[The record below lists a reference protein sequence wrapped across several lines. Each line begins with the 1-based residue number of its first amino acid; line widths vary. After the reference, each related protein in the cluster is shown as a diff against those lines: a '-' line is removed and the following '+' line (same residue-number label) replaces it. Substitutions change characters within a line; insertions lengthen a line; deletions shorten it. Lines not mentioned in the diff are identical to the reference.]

1 MAAINLDDL
10 SHMQTWVVLGA
21 LISPQVD
28 KATNTIP
35 ITRLTNEQLQT
46 LEMSLVQVMPTAEM
60 DAAAESVWA
69 TARAELKRRGLGI
82 VR

>member
-10 SHMQTWVVLGA
+10 SHTQTWVVLGA
-21 LISPQVD
+21 LVAPQVD

-35 ITRLTNEQLQT
+35 ITRLTDEQLQT
-46 LEMSLVQVMPTAEM
+46 LEMALVQAMPTAEM
-60 DAAAESVWA
+60 DAAAEGVWA
-69 TARAELKRRGLGI
+69 TARAELKRRGLEP